1 MNERIRHCRTFAQA
15 PGAGRWGAAARN
27 VLIALA
33 AWGWMSCGAVAAQ
46 YGAAVV
52 EQGGMT
58 IVRDGKALS
67 YPASR
72 QPVEVNERDLVRV
85 REASRIVLK
94 TRDHATLTLGA
105 NAVFQCEPWQ
115 SRNTTGVLRML
126 FGRFRATV
134 TGLAGPDRFNV
145 KAATATIG
153 VKGTEFRF
161 AATSGGN
168 SAVLGVENTV
178 TNAGRDGVD
187 QAVAPG
193 QISVVLA
200 GNPATPAVAAPQE
213 FKDAMRNLDSPP
225 VTSPAARDLPAEKS
239 LVEKGIVSQEQLDK
253 SKAPPELQQQL
264 QEQLQPQQTLEQQLQ
279 QQTLQQPQPSID
291 VYDAQQA
298 AGTVKGKMTLRL
310 ER

>member
-1 MNERIRHCRTFAQA
+1 
-15 PGAGRWGAAARN
+15 
-27 VLIALA
+27 
-33 AWGWMSCGAVAAQ
+33 MSCGAVAAQ
-46 YGAAVV
+46 YGVAVV

-58 IVRDGKALS
+58 LVRDGTALS

-72 QPVEVNERDLVRV
+72 QAVEVNERDLVRV

-115 SRNTTGVLRML
+115 SRNTTGILRML

-134 TGLAGPDRFNV
+134 SGLAGPDRFNV
-145 KAATATIG
+145 KTATATIG
-153 VKGTEFRF
+153 VKGTEFRL

-178 TNAGRDGVD
+178 TNAGRDGVG
-187 QAVAPG
+187 QAVAAD

-200 GNPATPAVAAPQE
+200 GNPSTPAATAPQD

-225 VTSPAARDLPAEKS
+225 ATSAAARDLPAEKS
-239 LVEKGIVSQEQLDK
+239 LVQKGIVSQEQLDK

-264 QEQLQPQQTLEQQLQ
+264 EEQLQPQQPRDQQLQ
-279 QQTLQQPQPSID
+279 QQTLQQPQPPIN
-291 VYDAQQA
+291 VYDAQQS
-298 AGTVKGKMTLRL
+298 AGAVKGKLSLRL